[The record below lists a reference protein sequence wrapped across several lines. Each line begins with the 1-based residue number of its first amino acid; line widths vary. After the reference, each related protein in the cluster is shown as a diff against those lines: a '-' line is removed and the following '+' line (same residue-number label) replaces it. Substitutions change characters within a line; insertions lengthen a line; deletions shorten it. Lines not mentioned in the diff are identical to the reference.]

1 MPKRQITNLALCLA
15 VIPLLG
21 WWLTGL
27 FDLDEGF
34 YAAVVAEM
42 NRRGEWI
49 TPFYN
54 GKPWFEKPILA
65 YWLAKPAL
73 MLFGDSIG
81 PRLPSVLCTVGTY
94 LLIAGYLRRRVSEN
108 AAAWSVLILGS
119 SLIFVAVGRMM
130 MTDMP
135 LVLAFTGA
143 MLSFWESLVGD
154 RRWRI
159 LTAALLGVGVL
170 AKGPV
175 ALILFVPIAGWTY
188 WKQPNLRPAF
198 KGYWLAGTA
207 VLAAVIATW
216 YIPVY
221 MANGQL
227 FVQKFLIE
235 QNIGR
240 FTGGDAAHSIKGAWT
255 IILYI
260 PVLLVGMMPWSGWIW
275 KAWPSRS
282 LSPQRLGRKGQGK
295 EGLEAVG
302 VATLGETESANVGA
316 HSEEA
321 SFTRYLAAWAAIIFI
336 FFSVSSAKLPH
347 YVLPVFAPVAML
359 LGIHFAQKKPLG
371 SARQM
376 AFPIAWT
383 LFIAILANAG
393 ILWWYQQSGQSEA
406 HMFARYIR
414 DNSIH
419 KVERSVAV
427 FQVPKKEG
435 RLSAGTLKLQET
447 SLPSML
453 LYLDATVNEADTPEE
468 VVEGKSHW
476 LFTRKGR
483 ITDQIRADFVRLG
496 KPLQPIGPTGDN
508 FEVYEV
514 GSLVDTSPVR

>member
-15 VIPLLG
+15 AIPLLG

-54 GKPWFEKPILA
+54 GKPWFEKPIFA
-65 YWLAKPAL
+65 YWLAKPTVA
-73 MLFGDSIG
+73 LFGEMVG
-81 PRLPSVLCTVGTY
+81 PRLPSILCTFGTY
-94 LLIAGYLRRRVSEN
+94 ILIAAYLRKRVSEN

-119 SLIFVAVGRMM
+119 SLIFIAVGRMM

-143 MLSFWESLVGD
+143 MLSFWESLVGN

-159 LTAALLGVGVL
+159 LTAALLGIGVL

-175 ALILFVPIAGWTY
+175 ALILFVPIAAWTY
-188 WKQPNLRPAF
+188 WKQPVLRPAF
-198 KGYWLAGTA
+198 KGYWLTGTV

-221 MANGQL
+221 LANGKL

-255 IILYI
+255 VVLYI
-260 PVLLVGMMPWSGWIW
+260 PVILVGMMPWSGWIW
-275 KAWPSRS
+275 KSWP
-282 LSPQRLGRKGQGK
+282 RKVDHTASASGQV
-295 EGLEAVG
+295 EG
-302 VATLGETESANVGA
+302 
-316 HSEEA
+316 
-321 SFTRYLAAWAAIIFI
+321 SFTQFLAAWAAIIFL

-347 YVLPVFAPVAML
+347 YVLPVFAPIAML
-359 LGIHFAQKKPLG
+359 LGIYFAQKKPLE
-371 SARQM
+371 SIRQM
-376 AFPIAWT
+376 AFPIVWT

-393 ILWWYQQSGQSEA
+393 FLWWYQQSGQSEA

-414 DNSIH
+414 TNSIH
-419 KVERSVAV
+419 QVKRSVAV

-435 RLSAGTLKLQET
+435 RLTAGTLKLQET

-453 LYLDATVNEADTPEE
+453 LYLDSTVNEADTPEE
-468 VVEGKSHW
+468 VVSGNSHW

-483 ITDQIRADFVRLG
+483 ITDEIRADFARLG
-496 KPLQPIGPTGDN
+496 KPLNLVGPTGGN
-508 FEVYEV
+508 FELYEV
-514 GSLVDTSPVR
+514 GSHIDTSPVH

>member
-1 MPKRQITNLALCLA
+1 MPKRQITTLALCLA

-54 GKPWFEKPILA
+54 GSPWFEKPILA

-81 PRLPSVLCTVGTY
+81 PRLPSVLCTIGTY

-108 AAAWSVLILGS
+108 AATWSVLILGS
-119 SLIFVAVGRMM
+119 SLVFVAVGRMM

-143 MLSFWESLVGD
+143 MLSFWESLVGN

-159 LTAALLGVGVL
+159 LTAALLGVSVL

-175 ALILFVPIAGWTY
+175 ALILFVPIAAWTY
-188 WKQPNLRPAF
+188 WKQPSLRPAF

-221 MANGQL
+221 LVNGQL

-260 PVLLVGMMPWSGWIW
+260 PVILIGMMPWSGWIW
-275 KAWPSRS
+275 KAWRNSPSSFSADASSSDPEIVSRENEEG
-282 LSPQRLGRKGQGK
+282 GR
-295 EGLEAVG
+295 G
-302 VATLGETESANVGA
+302 VESAF
-316 HSEEA
+316 HS
-321 SFTRYLAAWAAIIFI
+321 YLAAWAAIIFI

-347 YVLPVFAPVAML
+347 YVLPVFTPVAML
-359 LGIHFAQKKPLG
+359 LGIYFAQKKPLD
-371 SARQM
+371 SVRQM

-414 DNSIH
+414 ANSIH

-453 LYLDATVNEADTPEE
+453 LYLDSTVNEADTPEE
-468 VVEGKSHW
+468 VIQGKSHW

-483 ITDQIRADFVRLG
+483 ITDEIRAEFVRLG

-514 GSLVDTSPVR
+514 GSTIDTSPVR

>member
-159 LTAALLGVGVL
+159 VTAALLGVGVL

-175 ALILFVPIAGWTY
+175 ALILFVPIAGWTC
-188 WKQPNLRPAF
+188 WKQPSLRPAF
-198 KGYWLAGTA
+198 KGYWLVGTA

-255 IILYI
+255 IILYL
-260 PVLLVGMMPWSGWIW
+260 PVLLVGMMPWSGWVW
-275 KAWPSRS
+275 KAWPKKPPSS
-282 LSPQRLGRKGQGK
+282 FS
-295 EGLEAVG
+295 AD
-302 VATLGETESANVGA
+302 TSANDLEIVSRE
-316 HSEEA
+316 SEEGGRGVEILA
-321 SFTRYLAAWAAIIFI
+321 FTKYLAAWAAIIFV

-359 LGIHFAQKKPLG
+359 LGIYFAQKKPLD
-371 SARQM
+371 SVRHM

-435 RLSAGTLKLQET
+435 RLTAGTLKLQET

-453 LYLDATVNEADTPEE
+453 LYLDAIVNEADTPEE

-483 ITDQIRADFVRLG
+483 ITDQIRADFARLG

-514 GSLVDTSPVR
+514 GSLIDTSPVR